1 VYLHR
6 VISGVDLQKKE
17 AESLR
22 DLLACDGK
30 SRLVRLKMH
39 TISICTQGLL
49 QIAAGLATSSKC
61 FDTFQ
66 LLKPNRLSIADLDA
80 LCSPMKCIGTT
91 RPLTLQLDRCS
102 IGAGGACVL
111 ARALST
117 EMTFWCYLETLRI
130 GYVQLGASGATTMA
144 AALRNNNSLRCL
156 MMPGND
162 ISADGG
168 LEMAKMLQDN
178 IFLRHVSFHNNN
190 FKDEG
195 MEHFVERLGRLR
207 LESLDVSYNQISP
220 AMEKRLIAAGNV
232 SDHPIAT
239 ARLST
244 SSSKS
249 AAVSLSDPSCE
260 LAYTQGSTSKVLQYY
275 NSADRQNDCVA
286 VAMGQHFRLGSS
298 SPLLLLDEPM
308 VYFIMQV
315 ERSPGRL
322 HTRTDQRLATQPEHG
337 TQGMACTSAVIIAT

>member
-1 VYLHR
+1 MYLHR

-91 RPLTLQLDRCS
+91 RPLPLQLDRCS

-144 AALRNNNSLRCL
+144 AALRNTRSGWSGRW
-156 MMPGND
+156 
-162 ISADGG
+162 
-168 LEMAKMLQDN
+168 
-178 IFLRHVSFHNNN
+178 
-190 FKDEG
+190 
-195 MEHFVERLGRLR
+195 ER
-207 LESLDVSYNQISP
+207 
-220 AMEKRLIAAGNV
+220 
-232 SDHPIAT
+232 
-239 ARLST
+239 
-244 SSSKS
+244 
-249 AAVSLSDPSCE
+249 
-260 LAYTQGSTSKVLQYY
+260 
-275 NSADRQNDCVA
+275 
-286 VAMGQHFRLGSS
+286 
-298 SPLLLLDEPM
+298 
-308 VYFIMQV
+308 
-315 ERSPGRL
+315 
-322 HTRTDQRLATQPEHG
+322 
-337 TQGMACTSAVIIAT
+337 